1 MNVIYK
7 KKYLSDIF
15 RPMLS
20 QFYDNVIHNGNVK
33 DLYIYAKGTAILCL
47 RIFSEYVYFNFLGKS
62 VNNILI
68 IFVENFLVCLR
79 IFLKLSH

>member
-1 MNVIYK
+1 MDVIYK

-15 RPMLS
+15 RPILS
-20 QFYDNVIHNGNVK
+20 QFYDINGNVK
-33 DLYIYAKGTAILCL
+33 DLYICAKGTAILCL
-47 RIFSEYVYFNFLGKS
+47 RIFSEYVHFNFLEKS
-62 VNNILI
+62 VNNILT